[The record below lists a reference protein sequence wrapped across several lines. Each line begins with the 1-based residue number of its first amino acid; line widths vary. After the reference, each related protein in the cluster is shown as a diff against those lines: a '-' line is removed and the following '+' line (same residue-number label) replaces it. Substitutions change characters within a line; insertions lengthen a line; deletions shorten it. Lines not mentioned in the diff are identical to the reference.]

1 MPYPSLFIK
10 TGGQVMDYLVGTWV
24 MAGVAVVIAIVL
36 TITLKVP
43 KK

>member
-1 MPYPSLFIK
+1 
-10 TGGQVMDYLVGTWV
+10 MDYLVGTWV
-24 MAGVAVVIAIVL
+24 MAGVAVVIAIEL

>member
-1 MPYPSLFIK
+1 
-10 TGGQVMDYLVGTWV
+10 MDYLVGTLV

>member
-1 MPYPSLFIK
+1 
-10 TGGQVMDYLVGTWV
+10 MDYLVGTWV

-36 TITLKVP
+36 KVKLKVP

>member
-1 MPYPSLFIK
+1 
-10 TGGQVMDYLVGTWV
+10 MDYLVGTWV

-36 TITLKVP
+36 TITRKVP

>member
-1 MPYPSLFIK
+1 MN
-10 TGGQVMDYLVGTWV
+10 YLVGTWV

-36 TITLKVP
+36 KVKLKVP